1 MATTQDAGKRKRW
14 KAWAFPT
21 IAFATGTAVSA
32 AVALLLNATRA
43 NLPAMAVV
51 DEVKLV
57 KPATSPRFDASIVE
71 DSRIASD
78 WSGDKSD
85 HYRPIRGNII
95 GVPDEAIEAGI
106 VETSFVAP
114 EPARVDEPAA
124 APEASVEYAGD
135 PNIRWFNARP
145 VRPAKTM
152 WMEVTGYAPDEKSCG
167 DSADGMT
174 ATLHSVTTNAMRMVA
189 ADTSVLPYGSLVSVP
204 GYDEASIVPVLDCG
218 GAIKGAKLDLLFATD
233 KEAMKWGRQ
242 RVLVTV
248 WEYADGKPAED
259 VRKVR

>member
-1 MATTQDAGKRKRW
+1 
-14 KAWAFPT
+14 
-21 IAFATGTAVSA
+21 VSA
-32 AVALLLNATRA
+32 AIALVLNATRA

-51 DEVKLV
+51 DEVRLV
-57 KPATSPRFDASIVE
+57 QPEAAETDTSFRAESPVASNWDAR
-71 DSRIASD
+71 DS
-78 WSGDKSD
+78 
-85 HYRPIRGNII
+85 YRPIKGNII
-95 GVPDEAIEAGI
+95 GVPEEAVAARV
-106 VETSFVAP
+106 VETSFRSP
-114 EPARVDEPAA
+114 EVNSEVSPRRIEVGA
-124 APEASVEYAGD
+124 APAGSGEFAND

-152 WMEVTGYAPDEKSCG
+152 WMEVTGYSPDAKSCG
-167 DSADGMT
+167 DSADGIT

-189 ADTSVLPYGSLVSVP
+189 ADTTVLPYGSLVSVP

-248 WEYADGKPAED
+248 WQYADGKPAED